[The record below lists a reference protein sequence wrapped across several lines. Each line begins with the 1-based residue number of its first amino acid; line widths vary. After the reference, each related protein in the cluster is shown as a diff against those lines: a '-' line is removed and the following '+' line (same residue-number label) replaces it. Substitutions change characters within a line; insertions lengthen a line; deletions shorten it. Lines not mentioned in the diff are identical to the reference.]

1 MHHRNMRTTLR
12 GFTAARRVVLA
23 WRLLTGCDR
32 IKGFGRST
40 LVACSGG
47 ADSCALALA
56 LWSARVPMAL
66 AHIVHD
72 MRPRE
77 QAMADRD
84 AACALASLL
93 HTPFVEAEVAGLQSG
108 GRNIE
113 AAARQARY
121 RELAGLAR
129 AHGCEYIATAHHA
142 DDQAETLLLR
152 LLRGSGVRG
161 LAGIRASVAYADRTI
176 IRPMLGITRA
186 QSEQICG
193 VAGWNF
199 VIDSTNAD
207 TARARGWL
215 RHEITP
221 RLDARFPGW
230 SGRAASMAE
239 DMAIAASLLGERA
252 DALWRLSSETTAGR
266 SWSRAELRGAD
277 RLALS
282 DLLRLCAK
290 RLVGGRGL
298 DRAPRR
304 EQTCVIAAIQ
314 DDATHPRTFRL
325 GRLRVAVTAKLVE
338 IEPAEG

>member
-1 MHHRNMRTTLR
+1 M
-12 GFTAARRVVLA
+12 V
-23 WRLLTGCDR
+23 
-32 IKGFGRST
+32 
-40 LVACSGG
+40 
-47 ADSCALALA
+47 
-56 LWSARVPMAL
+56 L

-72 MRPRE
+72 MRPRA

-93 HTPFVEAEVAGLQSG
+93 QTPFVEAEVTGLRSG
-108 GRNIE
+108 GHNIE

-121 RELAGLAR
+121 RELTGLAR
-129 AHGCEYIATAHHA
+129 AHGCDFIATAHHA

-152 LLRGSGVRG
+152 LLRGSGARG
-161 LAGIRASVAYADRTI
+161 LAGIRASVAHADRTI

-186 QSEQICG
+186 QSEQICT
-193 VAGWNF
+193 VAGWDY
-199 VIDSTNAD
+199 VIDSTNTD
-207 TARARGWL
+207 PARARGWL
-215 RHEITP
+215 RQEITP

-230 SGRAASMAE
+230 SGRAASMVE

-252 DALWRLSSETTAGR
+252 EALWRLSCRTPAGL

-282 DLLRLCAK
+282 DLLCLCAK

-304 EQTCVIAAIQ
+304 EQASVIAAIQ
-314 DDATHPRTFRL
+314 DESTHPRTFRL
-325 GRLRVAVTAKLVE
+325 GRLRVVVTAKLVK
-338 IEPAEG
+338 IEPAER